1 MAVSD
6 FPGGAATTM
15 WQGRLVVD
23 VIVERGCGLDVHQ
36 AMVVAC
42 LLTGPPGKR
51 PTKEIRTF
59 RTLTAALREM
69 RDWLRE
75 QGCTHVAMESTG
87 IYWQPVY
94 AVLDGHFEL
103 VVGNAHHIKNV
114 PGRKTDVKDSEW
126 IANLL
131 RHGLIRSSFVP
142 AKPVRE
148 LRDLL
153 RYRRKLVD
161 AGAAERN
168 RLLKL
173 LETANIKLSSVASD
187 VFGVSGMAMLRA
199 LIAGTATPAEMA
211 ALARGRLRHK
221 LAELELAL
229 EGCVED
235 HHRYLLGMQLRRIEA
250 IEHDLGELDTRITA
264 KLEPYGE
271 QHRRLTQIPGVDW
284 FVAAVMVAELGV
296 DMTVFASAAHAAAWG
311 GMCPGNYESAGKRHG
326 GKLRKGNQ
334 HLKTALITAA
344 VAASRKTGSYL
355 KDKYFHLRARRG
367 PLRAAV
373 AVGRKILIA
382 AYHMLAT
389 GAGFQD
395 LGADHLDK
403 THRRHTIRTL
413 LRRLNRLGYQV
424 ALRPLPAGA

>member
-1 MAVSD
+1 M
-6 FPGGAATTM
+6 
-15 WQGRLVVD
+15 D
-23 VIVERGCGLDVHQ
+23 VMVERGCGLDVHQ

-42 LLTGPPGKR
+42 LLTGPPGRR
-51 PTKEIRTF
+51 PRKEIRSF

-75 QGCTHVAMESTG
+75 NGCTHVAMESTG
-87 IYWQPVY
+87 IYWQPIY
-94 AVLDGHFEL
+94 AVLDGGFEL

-161 AGAAERN
+161 ACAAERN

-199 LIAGTATPAEMA
+199 LIAGTETPAEIA
-211 ALARGRLRHK
+211 GLARGRLRRK

-229 EGCVED
+229 EGCIED

-250 IEHDLGELDTRITA
+250 AEHDIEELDARITA
-264 KLEPYGE
+264 KLEPYDE
-271 QHRRLTQIPGVDW
+271 QHQRLMQIPGVDW
-284 FVAAVMVAELGV
+284 FVAAVIVAELGV
-296 DMTVFASAAHAAAWG
+296 DMTVFPSAAHAAAWAG
-311 GMCPGNYESAGKRHG
+311 LCPGNYESAGKRSG
-326 GKLRKGNQ
+326 GKARKGNR
-334 HLKTALITAA
+334 HLKTALVTAA
-344 VAASRKTGSYL
+344 VAASRKTGGYL
-355 KDKYFHLRARRG
+355 KDKYFRLRARRG

-389 GAGFQD
+389 GTVFKD

-403 THRRHTIRTL
+403 AYRQRTIRTL
-413 LRRLNRLGYQV
+413 VRRLNHLGYKV
-424 ALRPLPAGA
+424 ALIPA

>member
-1 MAVSD
+1 M
-6 FPGGAATTM
+6 
-15 WQGRLVVD
+15 D

-36 AMVVAC
+36 KMVVAC
-42 LLTGPPGKR
+42 LLTGPPGRR
-51 PTKEIRTF
+51 PRKQIRSF

-69 RDWLRE
+69 RQWLQE
-75 QGCTHVAMESTG
+75 NGCTHVAMESTG

-94 AVLDGHFEL
+94 AVLDGGFAL

-161 AGAAERN
+161 ACAAERN

-211 ALARGRLRHK
+211 DLARGRLRHK

-235 HHRYLLGMQLRRIEA
+235 HHRYLLSMQLRRIEA
-250 IEHDLGELDTRITA
+250 AEHDIQELDARITA
-264 KLEPYGE
+264 KLEPYDE
-271 QHRRLTQIPGVDW
+271 QHQRLMLIPGVDW
-284 FVAAVMVAELGV
+284 FVAAVIVAELGV
-296 DMTVFASAAHAAAWG
+296 DMTVFPSAAHAAAWA
-311 GMCPGNYESAGKRHG
+311 GMCPGNYESAGKRNG
-326 GKLRKGNQ
+326 GKARKGNR
-334 HLKTALITAA
+334 HLKTALVSAA
-344 VAASRKTGSYL
+344 VAASHKTGSYL
-355 KDKYFHLRARRG
+355 KDRYFRLRARRG

-382 AYHMLAT
+382 AYQMLAT
-389 GAGFQD
+389 GAVFRD

-403 THRRHTIRTL
+403 AHRQRSTRTL
-413 LRRLNRLGYQV
+413 VRRLNRLGHKV
-424 ALRPLPAGA
+424 TLIPLNAGA